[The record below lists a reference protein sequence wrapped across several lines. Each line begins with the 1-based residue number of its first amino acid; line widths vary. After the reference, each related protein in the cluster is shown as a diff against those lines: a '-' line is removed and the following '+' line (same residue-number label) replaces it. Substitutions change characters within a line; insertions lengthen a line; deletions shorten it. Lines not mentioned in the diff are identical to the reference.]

1 MAPEKLG
8 NSFGK
13 TSMVTPLNAEPG
25 PEDPGPPINNSPV
38 EKFADPLGF
47 LSQIT
52 GAKKDKGGK

>member
-1 MAPEKLG
+1 
-8 NSFGK
+8 
-13 TSMVTPLNAEPG
+13 MVTPLNAEPG